1 MQKKGCTSAIEV
13 NFIALGLH
21 FLCIVKQIYRIMVVV
36 STRDFRTNQTKYLN
50 LAKAGEHVVLKS
62 RAGSFRIFPD
72 DGGDTI
78 DAPRDLMKELRNAL
92 TEVKEV
98 IAGKRKL
105 QSADSLLD
113 EL

>member
-1 MQKKGCTSAIEV
+1 MC
-13 NFIALGLH
+13 H
-21 FLCIVKQIYRIMVVV
+21 KQIVLIMVVV

-50 LAKAGEHVVLKS
+50 LAKVGEHVVLKS

-72 DGGDTI
+72 DGNDTI
-78 DAPRDLMKELRNAL
+78 DAPRDLMKELKNAL
-92 TEVKEV
+92 TEVKEA
-98 IAGKRKL
+98 IAGKREL